1 MKRIKE
7 FERLREDY
15 FLIFTYL
22 CLLTMVLVCIG
33 HFIWGYTFSFSKSPC
48 EYLVNT
54 GKKCFG
60 CGGTHALN
68 YFIQLHFFDSLK
80 SHVSIVLAAM
90 LFINYCI
97 VSLRNNC
104 TSVLVNVR
112 LFSIALMIGAVTLQ
126 MSLYN
131 LLSLE
136 TEPHVL
142 MIVLSAVV
150 LLIDFCSVK
159 LAEVNFTVI
168 TLLAILT
175 LWLILVD
182 VIIARYNTIEMLK
195 LCAGIGITTFM
206 LLLIEMR
213 LGIQMVMKRHV
224 RN

>member
-1 MKRIKE
+1 M
-7 FERLREDY
+7 
-15 FLIFTYL
+15 
-22 CLLTMVLVCIG
+22 
-33 HFIWGYTFSFSKSPC
+33 
-48 EYLVNT
+48 
-54 GKKCFG
+54 
-60 CGGTHALN
+60 
-68 YFIQLHFFDSLK
+68 
-80 SHVSIVLAAM
+80 
-90 LFINYCI
+90 
-97 VSLRNNC
+97 
-104 TSVLVNVR
+104 
-112 LFSIALMIGAVTLQ
+112 Q

-131 LLSLE
+131 LLNLE